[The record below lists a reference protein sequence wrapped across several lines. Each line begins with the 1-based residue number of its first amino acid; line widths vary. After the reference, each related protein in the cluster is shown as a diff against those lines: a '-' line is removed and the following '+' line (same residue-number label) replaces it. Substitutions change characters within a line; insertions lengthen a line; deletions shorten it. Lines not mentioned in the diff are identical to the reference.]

1 MIRMI
6 RKLGTFVALAGAI
19 VFACWNPAVAQTPAA
34 PCLTIDNAASTCS
47 SATTDASTTTGPAS
61 DPFPRTAV
69 ILNGA
74 DVALLHSGD
83 VNGARV
89 PVATVASES
98 NMIVISGYL
107 GAEDYGTYASL
118 MEGWKSDAAAHG
130 VTLRTFMY
138 TQGQAF
144 QYVLNSA
151 DYPWLIDA
159 FNKSSMW
166 AYTSA
171 SGRGITDLIPYSD
184 SGNSG
189 QSYLQVTPYNKQT
202 LSSSYEYNGKTGV
215 LAGDNIWNLYARYFY
230 DVFVN
235 GLARS
240 KYGEV
245 KGFVAN
251 SDLNGIYLDN
261 YSPVPPRAATWNGV
275 GTAPVGVTAAT
286 IAATE
291 EGQAKQAAA
300 FRAINPKFLLLA
312 STGIAGFYLNGDVK
326 GLASTYEHVWDVVM
340 NEGTVGFS
348 WSIETWHDSPPGAW
362 MQGLIDAEASMASD
376 GTLIFHQA
384 GGPDGSN
391 DLTGNQ
397 SGWGAA
403 QWQAVRFGFAAAMQR
418 NWHYALTCGQ
428 NDYSTVGLTD
438 EQVQTVSGK
447 ANYGWLSAGTQRL
460 DPPQS
465 AAWSDGVWRRRFPNG
480 WVLWNPRGNGAR
492 TVTIPSTLCRI
503 KTRGYGNA
511 SVNDGKCG
519 ATSVTL
525 QNADGLF
532 LIGTG

>member
-261 YSPVPPRAATWNGV
+261 YSPVPPRAATRNGV

-326 GLASTYEHVWDVVM
+326 GLASTYEHV
-340 NEGTVGFS
+340 
-348 WSIETWHDSPPGAW
+348 
-362 MQGLIDAEASMASD
+362 
-376 GTLIFHQA
+376 
-384 GGPDGSN
+384 
-391 DLTGNQ
+391 
-397 SGWGAA
+397 
-403 QWQAVRFGFAAAMQR
+403 
-418 NWHYALTCGQ
+418 
-428 NDYSTVGLTD
+428 
-438 EQVQTVSGK
+438 
-447 ANYGWLSAGTQRL
+447 
-460 DPPQS
+460 
-465 AAWSDGVWRRRFPNG
+465 
-480 WVLWNPRGNGAR
+480 
-492 TVTIPSTLCRI
+492 
-503 KTRGYGNA
+503 
-511 SVNDGKCG
+511 
-519 ATSVTL
+519 
-525 QNADGLF
+525 
-532 LIGTG
+532 